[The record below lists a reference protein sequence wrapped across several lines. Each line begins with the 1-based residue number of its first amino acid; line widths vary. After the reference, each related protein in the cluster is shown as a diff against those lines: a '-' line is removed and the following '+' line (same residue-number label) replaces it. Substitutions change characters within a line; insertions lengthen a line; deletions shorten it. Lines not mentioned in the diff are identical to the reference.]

1 MYIYTHSQ
9 FKTLEYC
16 IYVYIMIS
24 KNSNVYNWKITE
36 KVETFKMCCFFIII
50 NLYVSMYIY
59 MDRCK
64 YDVTA
69 WLENSCNTHIAQY
82 LEK

>member
-24 KNSNVYNWKITE
+24 KNSSLYNWKITE
-36 KVETFKMCCFFIII
+36 KVETFKMCCFFIM
-50 NLYVSMYIY
+50 LFHSLVS
-59 MDRCK
+59 K
-64 YDVTA
+64 Q
-69 WLENSCNTHIAQY
+69 LQY
-82 LEK
+82 TYCPISREVKAIRQ